1 MKQINLHRLTVIV
14 TAAVY
19 LAVLVAT
26 IIAFRPADF
35 PLPTL
40 QTAFN
45 GEWAGRVEGYLTEH
59 IGFHDE
65 LFRVKSRADLL
76 LGEKMIQGVYVTDD
90 MLLEKLVTEEVPD
103 AAESAA
109 PVNDFYAKTGVPS
122 YLILVPSA
130 SEVYKTTLPANAVNA
145 DQKNRIQ
152 AIYAET
158 AAGVRC
164 VDAYNVLSSR
174 KNNYIYYRTDPHWTS
189 YGCYCVYQ
197 AAIQK
202 MGVSAVP
209 YENYV
214 ISHLSTE
221 YRGELYARTL
231 YEGVKADVLDRYRNE
246 DGVQITRVTAY
257 YGDGSIEDRGKTFY
271 DEAALGTE
279 DMYRYYLGTPCE
291 KLVVQTNLD
300 NGRKLLLYKDDFA
313 DCMIPFLAEHYS
325 EICVVDLNRMRS
337 AYLSAADPAE
347 YTQALFLC
355 SMESWDKI
363 WK

>member
-1 MKQINLHRLTVIV
+1 MKQDNIHRLTVII

-19 LAVLVAT
+19 LTVLANT
-26 IIAFRPADF
+26 MLSFRPEAF
-35 PLPTL
+35 PVPTPQSL
-40 QTAFN
+40 IN
-45 GEWAGRVEGYLTEH
+45 GEWSERVESYLTEH

-65 LFRVKSRADLL
+65 LFRVKSQADLL

-90 MLLEKLVTEEVPD
+90 MLLEKLINEEVPD
-103 AAESAA
+103 AATSAE
-109 PVNDFYAKTGVPS
+109 PVNDFYDMTGMPT

-158 AAGVRC
+158 APGVRC
-164 VDAYNVLSSR
+164 VDAYNVLSSH
-174 KNNYIYYRTDPHWTS
+174 KNNYIYYRTDSHWTS
-189 YGCYCVYQ
+189 YGSYCVYQ
-197 AAIQK
+197 AAVKK
-202 MGVSAVP
+202 MGMTAVP

-221 YRGELYARTL
+221 YRGDLYARTL
-231 YEGVKADVLDRYRNE
+231 YGGVKADVLDRYRNE
-246 DGVQITRVTAY
+246 NGAQITHVTAY
-257 YGDGSIEDRGKTFY
+257 YGDGSVEDRDKQLY
-271 DEAALGTE
+271 DESALQTE
-279 DMYRYYLGTPCE
+279 DMYRFYLGTPCE
-291 KLVVQTNLD
+291 KLVVRTNVD

-325 EICVVDLNRMRS
+325 EICIIDLTRMRS
-337 AYLSAADPAE
+337 AYLTAADPAD

-355 SMESWDKI
+355 SMENWDQI
-363 WK
+363 W